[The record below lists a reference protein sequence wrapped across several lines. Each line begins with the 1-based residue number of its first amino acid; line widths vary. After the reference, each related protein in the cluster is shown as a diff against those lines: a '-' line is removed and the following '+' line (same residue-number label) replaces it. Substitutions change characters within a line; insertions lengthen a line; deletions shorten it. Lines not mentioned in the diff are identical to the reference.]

1 MSLERKSELK
11 PCSALSV
18 LRSFSVLGIFEP
30 YLKPAIIFTVVRNY
44 GTKIVTYGTYV
55 LLFASSIWFLTGRNR
70 QSILFVVYELKA
82 PTQEARNEL

>member
-1 MSLERKSELK
+1 MKASQFGNEMQERSGRGKRVVGKWRKK
-11 PCSALSV
+11 PGVS
-18 LRSFSVLGIFEP
+18 
-30 YLKPAIIFTVVRNY
+30 FTVIGYY

-82 PTQEARNEL
+82 PTQEARDEL